1 MKEILAQLSKR
12 ERKLLYFLLCFL
24 IVFGAWYLLISP
36 MLDKN
41 TELNL
46 EYQNTLL
53 ENSNK
58 LIELEQHKN
67 APELLKEQKKIFN
80 KLIKKY
86 REVLTDEETEKLITT
101 VILNNN
107 MKPESLSLGE
117 LENVTIEDTE
127 ETSTQSE
134 DSTQTNEITTSYLKQ
149 ITVAVNV
156 SGSTTQIV
164 NTIEEFNQLDG
175 VEITSFSYSTETE
188 DDSATMSASINLVVY
203 MTTPIE

>member
-134 DSTQTNEITTSYLKQ
+134 DSTQTNEVTTSYLKQ

-188 DDSATMSASINLVVY
+188 DDSTTMSASINLVVY